1 MLAGLT
7 GTKQVMAESA
17 AFLATT
23 NKALYTY
30 DTNAPILNLVS
41 DLCVCVC
48 VCVCMRERERK
59 RGCGEGRGGVRKRE
73 RERTLYTYPHPTPD

>member
-48 VCVCMRERERK
+48 MREIKREKGEGGEGEERERERE
-59 RGCGEGRGGVRKRE
+59 CFV
-73 RERTLYTYPHPTPD
+73 HI